1 MAAGSRQALKEM
13 SIGRHEEIPL
23 PPGAVRSPSRSKIA
37 RTARMDVRRI
47 DPMSVTLTPHA
58 ETRIRHL
65 IESGQFPNAA
75 AVIDRALEALDDE

>member
-1 MAAGSRQALKEM
+1 
-13 SIGRHEEIPL
+13 
-23 PPGAVRSPSRSKIA
+23 
-37 RTARMDVRRI
+37 
-47 DPMSVTLTPHA
+47 MSVTLTPHA